1 MNVKHLHKAKC
12 HQKINNKNAVSSRK
26 FQFDNKLQGMFLEDS
41 FTLKKAPFV

>member
-12 HQKINNKNAVSSRK
+12 HQKINKNAVSSGK
-26 FQFDNKLQGMFLEDS
+26 FDNKLQRMFLEDS